1 MTVVASAPGKIVL
14 SGEYAVLSG
23 APAVCMAVEVRA
35 RATVSASADG
45 RCHVSTPG
53 LAGTD
58 SYAVIDAVCAGVR
71 PARIVELDTVAF
83 SVDGAKLGIG
93 SSAAVTVAL
102 TAALE
107 RSTDVFTRALRAHA
121 ALQGGAGS
129 GIDVAAAVHG
139 GLIQY
144 EMSSRNV
151 VELDWPDGLEMRVLW
166 SGVPSSTRAKL
177 KKLAGQAMQP
187 SHAAL
192 AGAAGK
198 IAEAWRSRSG
208 DTVLAGYP
216 DYIDALRQFSVDH
229 DLGIFDA
236 GHDQLTDAAMAAN
249 LVYKPAGA
257 GGGDIG
263 VLLGRDAADL
273 DRFTAGNG
281 TMIDRVVPCGL
292 DPAGV
297 RLDSA

>member
-23 APAVCMAVEVRA
+23 APAVCMAVQVRA
-35 RATVSASADG
+35 RATVSASPDG
-45 RCHVSTPG
+45 QCYVSTPG
-53 LAGTD
+53 LAGLD
-58 SYAVIDAVCAGVR
+58 SYAVVDAVCGGAR
-71 PARIVELDTVAF
+71 PAGIVELDTTAF
-83 SVDGAKLGIG
+83 SADGTKIGIG

-107 RSTDVFTRALRAHA
+107 GSTDVFARALRAHT

-151 VELDWPDGLEMRVLW
+151 VALDWPDALEMRVLW

-177 KKLAGQAMQP
+177 NKLAGQAAQP
-187 SHAAL
+187 SRAAL
-192 AGAAGK
+192 TRAAGE
-198 IAEAWRSRSG
+198 IAEAWRSG
-208 DTVLAGYP
+208 NADTVLAGYP
-216 DYIDALRQFSVDH
+216 NYIDALRQFSVDH

-236 GHDQLTDAAMAAN
+236 GHDQLTDAAMAGN

-263 VLLGRDAADL
+263 ILFGRDAADL
-273 DRFTAGNG
+273 DSFIAANES
-281 TMIDRVVPCGL
+281 MIDRVVPCAL

-297 RLDSA
+297 RLESA